1 MFDLNEFCK
10 SCEGLSMNDKI
21 QTLLNN
27 KPTKE
32 QIFNSVILS
41 ENYWKDSCKNQ
52 TELYNKQKKENEK
65 LKPTYDMLYKE
76 FNI

>member
-1 MFDLNEFCK
+1 MTKELEKAN
-10 SCEGLSMNDKI
+10 EGLNLDKI
-21 QTLLNN
+21 AEEIEQDI
-27 KPTKE
+27 KE
-32 QIFNSVILS
+32 QIFNSVVSS

-52 TELYNKQKKENEK
+52 MELYNKQKKENEK

>member
-1 MFDLNEFCK
+1 
-10 SCEGLSMNDKI
+10 MNNKI

-32 QIFNSVILS
+32 QIFNSVVLS

-52 TELYNKQKKENEK
+52 MELYDKQKKENEK